1 METESHST
9 FLLEFHIEKTKFS
22 SPDELIAPI
31 KELLEKNIGEV
42 KEVYR
47 RCSDE
52 SVNVVLDCDMKSI
65 VTLQL
70 KSSGLVLMNI
80 DIDGQHSSTFN
91 QELAKK
97 FETDLKGKLA
107 AVASKSIC
115 PIKRGGPLDR
125 FRYLTSSDE
134 RLLEYDVDHVV
145 ADVRSPFQHIQILH
159 TINFGNLLVLDDLQN
174 LAESDLVYT
183 ETLIQRGKID
193 YTGKNILIL
202 GAGDGALLWELLK
215 EGPNMV
221 TMVEIDETVMKLCS
235 QHLRSACGSALDS
248 TTGPHHQIIV
258 GDCLTELDKLK
269 SQSVLFDFVF
279 SDLTDIPLS
288 IKPQNKEWQ
297 FLLDV
302 MEKSLSVLKP
312 DGQFLTH
319 GSGVSSVQSLADFE
333 SHLNNLEPPV
343 EFKRCQAFVP
353 SFMED
358 WVFYQV
364 SKTPNNK

>member
-1 METESHST
+1 MKVILRFFWNFT
-9 FLLEFHIEKTKFS
+9 
-22 SPDELIAPI
+22 PI
-31 KELLEKNIGEV
+31 KKNFLALTI
-42 KEVYR
+42 
-47 RCSDE
+47 
-52 SVNVVLDCDMKSI
+52 
-65 VTLQL
+65 
-70 KSSGLVLMNI
+70 
-80 DIDGQHSSTFN
+80 
-91 QELAKK
+91 AKK
-97 FETDLKGKLA
+97 IETDLREKLA
-107 AVASKSIC
+107 VVASKSIC
-115 PIKRGGPLDR
+115 PIRRGGPLDR

-145 ADVRSPFQHIQILH
+145 ADVHSPFQHIQIFH

-193 YTGKNILIL
+193 YTGKDVLIL

-215 EGPNMV
+215 ESPNMV

-248 TTGPHHQIIV
+248 IVGPHHRIV
-258 GDCLTELDKLK
+258 IGDCLAELDKLK
-269 SQSVLFDFVF
+269 SENVQFDFVF

-288 IKPQNKEWQ
+288 TTPQNKEWQ

-302 MEKSLSVLKP
+302 MEKSLAVLKP
-312 DGQFLTH
+312 NGQFLTH
-319 GSGVSSVQSLADFE
+319 GSGVSSVQSLANFE
-333 SHLNNLEPPV
+333 LHLKNLKPSV

-364 SKTPNNK
+364 CKSEE

>member
-9 FLLEFHIEKTKFS
+9 FLMEFHTQQEKFS
-22 SPDELIAPI
+22 SPDELISPI
-31 KELLEKNIGEV
+31 KELLEKFIGEV

-47 RCSDE
+47 RCSDQ
-52 SVNVVLDCDMKSI
+52 SVSLVLDCAQKSI
-65 VTLQL
+65 ATVQL
-70 KSSGLVLMNI
+70 KSSGLILMNI
-80 DIDGQHSSTFN
+80 DIGGEDSSAFN
-91 QELAKK
+91 QEASKK
-97 FETDLKGKLA
+97 FETDVKEKLA
-107 AVASKSIC
+107 VVASKTIC

-134 RLLEYDVDHVV
+134 RLLEYDVDRVV
-145 ADVRSPFQHIQILH
+145 ADVHSPFQHIQIFH

-193 YTGKNILIL
+193 YTGKDVLIL

-215 EGPNMV
+215 ESPNMV

-248 TTGPHHQIIV
+248 TTGPHHRIIV
-258 GDCLTELDKLK
+258 GDCLAELDKLK
-269 SQSVLFDFVF
+269 SENVQFDFVF

-312 DGQFLTH
+312 NGQFLTH

-333 SHLNNLEPPV
+333 LHLKNLKPQV

-364 SKTPNNK
+364 WKLANE